1 MTIRDLANRL
11 ANALHRDHGT
21 LVQHYAVPSFEYTLQ
36 RELNSLVHEPEK
48 TQVEAVACEVGQKN
62 YPESVAYNKD
72 VAI

>member
-21 LVQHYAVPSFEYTLQ
+21 LVQHYAVPYFEYTLQ
-36 RELNSLVHEPEK
+36 RELNSLVHKSEK
-48 TQVEAVACEVGQKN
+48 TQAKVVIGEVEHKN
-62 YPESVAYNKD
+62 HPELFAYNKE